1 MPLPLL
7 PSSPPALRA
16 LHALWLLFIA
26 CLCAWGPAP
35 ARAQDVGSTLLGET
49 VTQVAAGGNHSCAL
63 TTAGAVHCWGS
74 NGNGQLGDG
83 STTQRTTPV
92 AVSGLGSGVAAI
104 AAGSNHSCA
113 LTTAGAVH
121 CWGSNGNGQL
131 GDGSTTSQSTPVAVS
146 GLDSG
151 VAAIAAGNSHTCALT
166 TAGAVRCWGWNSS
179 GQLGDGS
186 TTQRTTPVAVS
197 GLGSGVAAI
206 AAGRHHSCALTTAGA
221 VQCWGNNNSGQLGDG
236 STMGRST
243 PVAVSGLDSGVAAIT
258 AGSQHSCAR
267 TTAGAVR
274 CWGSNFNGQLGNG
287 TTTDSTTPVA
297 VSGLD
302 SGVAAIAAGHN
313 VHTCALTTA
322 GAVRCWGWNV
332 YGQLGDGSTMGRS
345 TPVAV
350 SSLGSGV
357 ATIVAGTSHNCART
371 TAGAAHCWGD
381 NGFGQLGDGS
391 TTNRF
396 TPVAVSGLGA
406 GVAAIAAGDTHSC
419 ALTTAGAVHCWGL
432 NGSGQLGDDSTT
444 QRTTPVDVK
453 GVGGSGTLS
462 DVAAIAAGTSHTC
475 ALTTAGAVH
484 CWGNNSYGQLG
495 DGSTTP
501 RTTPVA
507 VSGLDSGVAAI
518 AVGGTHSCALTT
530 AGAVRCWG
538 KNLVGQLGDGSTT
551 YRTTPVDVKGVGGSG
566 TLSDVAAITAGAS
579 HSCARTTAGAV
590 QCWGDNYYGQLGD
603 GSTTQRTTPV
613 AVSGLGSGVAA
624 IAAGQ
629 SSGHTCALTTAGAAH
644 CWGYNTNGQLGDGST
659 TNRLTPVAVSGLG
672 SGVAAIVAG
681 GYQSCARTTAGAV
694 RCWGRNV
701 FGQAPATL
709 LAGQALAFAPGSVG
723 TPLRTLALGQSAL
736 LDTGTPGTTYGSW
749 TGDACTVSGSTLTA
763 TGSVGGLCGVWA
775 AHAGSEPATAAAPRQ
790 MRLLQITQAQPTLA
804 LAGSASNSTLGQS
817 VTFTATLTGAASPTG
832 SVTILDGATTLG
844 TATLSGNTATFTT
857 SALAVGTHSLAAQY
871 AGDANNAAATSAA
884 LSHTVAL
891 AQPTVALTGA
901 ASSSTLGQSV
911 AFTATLTGAA
921 NPTGSVTILDGA
933 TTLGTVTLS
942 GNTATFTT
950 SALAVGTHSL
960 TAQYTGDANNAAAT
974 SAALAHQVNP
984 ALVNGQCGSAHNA
997 ASTPLRASAPAAS
1010 LCSAGTA
1017 SSVTGG
1023 TSTWTWSCTGA
1034 NSGTDAACQAP
1045 RGYTVSTTAGA
1056 NGSIGAAQTVAYN
1069 ATAAL
1074 AVTPAQGY
1082 VVDTVAGCGGTL
1094 AGNTFTTAQVTA
1106 DCSVSATFKAAAAV
1120 LTVPEGP
1127 QMGRPIT
1134 LTPPP
1139 ANGWQVTQASTQ
1151 TAASVGAA
1159 LPPGVTLPHGV
1170 VNLRLELG
1178 TAGSTAQ
1185 VVLTYPEALPAG
1197 AVYYKYG
1204 PVVKNGP
1211 SRWYPFQGAQ
1221 ISGNTVTLTLKDGA
1235 VGDDDLTEN
1244 SVINDPGGVAL
1255 LAAPSA
1261 AAAIP
1266 ALGEWAL
1273 ALLAGALGLF
1283 SLGALRRRGA

>member
-1 MPLPLL
+1 MPLPPL
-7 PSSPPALRA
+7 PSSQPALRA
-16 LHALWLLFIA
+16 LHALWLLLIA
-26 CLCAWGPAP
+26 CLCAWAPAP

-83 STTQRTTPV
+83 STTHRTTPV

-104 AAGSNHSCA
+104 AAGDSHTCA

-121 CWGSNGNGQL
+121 CWGNNSYGQL
-131 GDGSTTSQSTPVAVS
+131 GDGSTTPRTTPVAVS

-151 VAAIAAGNSHTCALT
+151 VAAIAVGGTHSCALT
-166 TAGAVRCWGWNSS
+166 TAGAVRCWGKNLDGQLGDDSTTRRTTPVDVKGVGGSGTLSDVAAITAGASHSCARTTTGAVQCWGDNYY

-357 ATIVAGTSHNCART
+357 ATIVAGTSHSCART

-381 NGFGQLGDGS
+381 NFFGQLGDGS
-391 TTNRF
+391 TT
-396 TPVAVSGLGA
+396 
-406 GVAAIAAGDTHSC
+406 H
-419 ALTTAGAVHCWGL
+419 
-432 NGSGQLGDDSTT
+432 
-444 QRTTPVDVK
+444 
-453 GVGGSGTLS
+453 
-462 DVAAIAAGTSHTC
+462 
-475 ALTTAGAVH
+475 
-484 CWGNNSYGQLG
+484 
-495 DGSTTP
+495 
-501 RTTPVA
+501 
-507 VSGLDSGVAAI
+507 
-518 AVGGTHSCALTT
+518 
-530 AGAVRCWG
+530 
-538 KNLVGQLGDGSTT
+538 
-551 YRTTPVDVKGVGGSG
+551 
-566 TLSDVAAITAGAS
+566 
-579 HSCARTTAGAV
+579 
-590 QCWGDNYYGQLGD
+590 
-603 GSTTQRTTPV
+603 RTTPV

-624 IAAGQ
+624 IAAG
-629 SSGHTCALTTAGAAH
+629 SGHTCALTTAGAAH
-644 CWGYNTNGQLGDGST
+644 CWGYNTNGQLGDSST
-659 TNRLTPVAVSGLG
+659 TRRTTPVAVLGLG

-681 GYQSCARTTAGAV
+681 GSHSCARTTAGAV

-709 LAGQALAFAPGSVG
+709 LAGQALAFAPGSAG

-736 LDTGTPGTTYGSW
+736 LDTGTPDTTYGSW

-763 TGSVGGLCGVWA
+763 TGPAGGLCGVWA
-775 AHAGSEPATAAAPRQ
+775 AHAGSAPATAAAPRQ
-790 MRLLQITQAQPTLA
+790 LRLLQITQAQPTLA
-804 LAGSASNSTLGQS
+804 LAGSASSSTRGQS
-817 VTFTATLTGAASPTG
+817 VTFTATLTGAANPTG

-844 TATLSGNTATFTT
+844 TAALSGNTATFTT
-857 SALAVGTHSLAAQY
+857 SALAVGTRSLAAQY

-921 NPTGSVTILDGA
+921 NPTGSVTFLDGA
-933 TTLGTVTLS
+933 TTLGTATLS

-960 TAQYTGDANNAAAT
+960 TAQYAGDANNAAAT

-1017 SSVTGG
+1017 SAVAGG

-1034 NSGTDAACQAP
+1034 NTGTDAACQAP
-1045 RGYTVSTTAGA
+1045 RGYTVSTSAGA
-1056 NGSIGAAQTVAYN
+1056 NGTIGAAQTVAYN
-1069 ATAAL
+1069 ATAAI

-1106 DCSVSATFKAAAAV
+1106 DCSVSATFKAAPAV

-1127 QMGRPIT
+1127 QMGQPIT
-1134 LTPPP
+1134 LTPPS

-1151 TAASVGAA
+1151 TTASVGAA

-1221 ISGNTVTLTLKDGA
+1221 ISGNTVTLTLKDGG
-1235 VGDDDLTEN
+1235 VGDDDLEEN
-1244 SVINDPGGVAL
+1244 SVIRDPGGVAL
-1255 LAAPSA
+1255 LAAPA
-1261 AAAIP
+1261 GAQAIP
-1266 ALGEWAL
+1266 TLGECAL

>member
-1 MPLPLL
+1 MPLPPL
-7 PSSPPALRA
+7 PSSQPALRA
-16 LHALWLLFIA
+16 LHALWLLLIA
-26 CLCAWGPAP
+26 CLCAWAPAP

-63 TTAGAVHCWGS
+63 TTAGAVHCWGD
-74 NGNGQLGDG
+74 NGIGQLGDG
-83 STTQRTTPV
+83 TTTQRTTPV
-92 AVSGLGSGVAAI
+92 AVTGLGAGVAAI
-104 AAGSNHSCA
+104 AAGSYHSCA

-166 TAGAVRCWGWNSS
+166 TAGAVLCWGFNGS

-357 ATIVAGTSHNCART
+357 ATIVAGTSHSCART

-381 NGFGQLGDGS
+381 NFFGQLGDGS

-419 ALTTAGAVHCWGL
+419 ALTTAGAVLCWGF

-495 DGSTTP
+495 DGSTAN
-501 RTTPVA
+501 RLTPVA
-507 VSGLDSGVAAI
+507 VSGLGSGVAAI
-518 AVGGTHSCALTT
+518 AVGGSHSCALTT

-538 KNLVGQLGDGSTT
+538 KNFVGQLGDDSTT
-551 YRTTPVDVKGVGGSG
+551 NRYTPVDVKGVGGSG

-624 IAAGQ
+624 IAAG
-629 SSGHTCALTTAGAAH
+629 SGHSCALTTAGAAH

-659 TNRLTPVAVSGLG
+659 ANRLTPVAVSGLG
-672 SGVAAIVAG
+672 SGVAAIAAG
-681 GYQSCARTTAGAV
+681 SGHSCALTTAGAV

-709 LAGQALAFAPGSVG
+709 LAGQALAFAPGSAG
-723 TPLRTLALGQSAL
+723 TPLRTLALGQSAPL
-736 LDTGTPGTTYGSW
+736 GTGTPGTTYGSW

-763 TGSVGGLCGVWA
+763 TGPAGGLCGVWA
-775 AHAGSEPATAAAPRQ
+775 AHAGSAPATAAAPRQ
-790 MRLLQITQAQPTLA
+790 LRLLQITQAQPTLA
-804 LAGSASNSTLGQS
+804 LAGSASSSTRGQS
-817 VTFTATLTGAASPTG
+817 VTFTATLTGAANPTG

-844 TATLSGNTATFTT
+844 TAALSGNTATFTT
-857 SALAVGTHSLAAQY
+857 SALAVGTRSLAAQY

-921 NPTGSVTILDGA
+921 SPTGSVTILDGA
-933 TTLGTVTLS
+933 TTLGTATLS

-960 TAQYTGDANNAAAT
+960 TAQYAGDANNAAAT

-1010 LCSAGTA
+1010 LCNAGTA

-1069 ATAAL
+1069 ATAAI

-1151 TAASVGAA
+1151 TTASVGAA

-1170 VNLRLELG
+1170 VNLRLALG

-1211 SRWYPFQGAQ
+1211 SRWYPFQGAR

-1255 LAAPSA
+1255 LAAPA
-1261 AAAIP
+1261 GAQAIP

-1273 ALLAGALGLF
+1273 ALLAGTLGLF
-1283 SLGALRRRGA
+1283 SLGALRRRSV

>member
-1 MPLPLL
+1 MPLPPL
-7 PSSPPALRA
+7 PSSQPALRA
-16 LHALWLLFIA
+16 LHALWLLLIA
-26 CLCAWGPAP
+26 CLCAWAPAP

-63 TTAGAVHCWGS
+63 TTAGAVHCWGD
-74 NGNGQLGDG
+74 NGIGQLGDG
-83 STTQRTTPV
+83 TTTQRTTPV
-92 AVSGLGSGVAAI
+92 AVTGLGAGVAAI

-166 TAGAVRCWGWNSS
+166 TAGAVLCWGFNGS

-357 ATIVAGTSHNCART
+357 ATIVAGTSHSCART

-381 NGFGQLGDGS
+381 NFFGQLGDGS
-391 TTNRF
+391 TTHRT

-419 ALTTAGAVHCWGL
+419 ALTTAGAVLCWGF

-538 KNLVGQLGDGSTT
+538 KNLDGQLGDDSTT
-551 YRTTPVDVKGVGGSG
+551 RRTTPVDVKGVGGSG

-590 QCWGDNYYGQLGD
+590 LCWGDNYYGQLGD
-603 GSTTQRTTPV
+603 GSTTHRTTPV

-624 IAAGQ
+624 IAAG
-629 SSGHTCALTTAGAAH
+629 SGHTCALTTAGAAH
-644 CWGYNTNGQLGDGST
+644 CWGYNTNGQLGDSST
-659 TNRLTPVAVSGLG
+659 TRRTTPVAVLGLG

-681 GYQSCARTTAGAV
+681 GSHSCARTTAGAV

-709 LAGQALAFAPGSVG
+709 LAGQALAFAPGSAG

-736 LDTGTPGTTYGSW
+736 LDTGTPDTTYGSW

-763 TGSVGGLCGVWA
+763 TGPAGGLCGVWA
-775 AHAGSEPATAAAPRQ
+775 AHAGSAPATAAAPRQ
-790 MRLLQITQAQPTLA
+790 LRLLQITQAQPTLA
-804 LAGSASNSTLGQS
+804 LAGSASSSTRGQS
-817 VTFTATLTGAASPTG
+817 VTFTATLTGAANPTG

-844 TATLSGNTATFTT
+844 TAALSGNTATFTT
-857 SALAVGTHSLAAQY
+857 SALAVGTRSLAAQY

-921 NPTGSVTILDGA
+921 SPTGSVTILDGA
-933 TTLGTVTLS
+933 TTLGTATLS
-942 GNTATFTT
+942 SNTATFTT

-960 TAQYTGDANNAAAT
+960 TAQYAGDANNAAAT

-1017 SSVTGG
+1017 SAVAGG

-1034 NSGTDAACQAP
+1034 NTGTDAACQAP

-1069 ATAAL
+1069 ATAAIT
-1074 AVTPAQGY
+1074 VTPAQGY

-1094 AGNTFTTAQVTA
+1094 AGNTFITAQVTA
-1106 DCSVSATFKAAAAV
+1106 NCSVSATFKAAPV

-1127 QMGRPIT
+1127 QAGRPIT
-1134 LTPPP
+1134 LTPP
-1139 ANGWQVTQASTQ
+1139 ASGWQVTQANTQ

-1159 LPPGVTLPHGV
+1159 LPAGVTLPHGV
-1170 VNLRLELG
+1170 VALRLELG

-1221 ISGNTVTLTLKDGA
+1221 ISGNTVTLTLKDGG
-1235 VGDDDLTEN
+1235 VGDDDLEEN
-1244 SVINDPGGVAL
+1244 SVIRDPGGVAL
-1255 LAAPSA
+1255 LAAPA
-1261 AAAIP
+1261 GAQAIP
-1266 ALGEWAL
+1266 TLGECAL

>member
-1 MPLPLL
+1 
-7 PSSPPALRA
+7 
-16 LHALWLLFIA
+16 
-26 CLCAWGPAP
+26 
-35 ARAQDVGSTLLGET
+35 
-49 VTQVAAGGNHSCAL
+49 
-63 TTAGAVHCWGS
+63 
-74 NGNGQLGDG
+74 
-83 STTQRTTPV
+83 
-92 AVSGLGSGVAAI
+92 
-104 AAGSNHSCA
+104 
-113 LTTAGAVH
+113 
-121 CWGSNGNGQL
+121 
-131 GDGSTTSQSTPVAVS
+131 
-146 GLDSG
+146 
-151 VAAIAAGNSHTCALT
+151 
-166 TAGAVRCWGWNSS
+166 
-179 GQLGDGS
+179 
-186 TTQRTTPVAVS
+186 
-197 GLGSGVAAI
+197 
-206 AAGRHHSCALTTAGA
+206 
-221 VQCWGNNNSGQLGDG
+221 
-236 STMGRST
+236 
-243 PVAVSGLDSGVAAIT
+243 
-258 AGSQHSCAR
+258 
-267 TTAGAVR
+267 
-274 CWGSNFNGQLGNG
+274 
-287 TTTDSTTPVA
+287 
-297 VSGLD
+297 
-302 SGVAAIAAGHN
+302 
-313 VHTCALTTA
+313 
-322 GAVRCWGWNV
+322 
-332 YGQLGDGSTMGRS
+332 
-345 TPVAV
+345 
-350 SSLGSGV
+350 
-357 ATIVAGTSHNCART
+357 
-371 TAGAAHCWGD
+371 
-381 NGFGQLGDGS
+381 
-391 TTNRF
+391 
-396 TPVAVSGLGA
+396 
-406 GVAAIAAGDTHSC
+406 
-419 ALTTAGAVHCWGL
+419 
-432 NGSGQLGDDSTT
+432 
-444 QRTTPVDVK
+444 
-453 GVGGSGTLS
+453 
-462 DVAAIAAGTSHTC
+462 
-475 ALTTAGAVH
+475 
-484 CWGNNSYGQLG
+484 
-495 DGSTTP
+495 
-501 RTTPVA
+501 
-507 VSGLDSGVAAI
+507 VAAI

-530 AGAVRCWG
+530 AGAVR
-538 KNLVGQLGDGSTT
+538 
-551 YRTTPVDVKGVGGSG
+551 
-566 TLSDVAAITAGAS
+566 
-579 HSCARTTAGAV
+579 
-590 QCWGDNYYGQLGD
+590 CWGDNYYGQLGD

-790 MRLLQITQAQPTLA
+790 MRLLQITQ
-804 LAGSASNSTLGQS
+804 
-817 VTFTATLTGAASPTG
+817 
-832 SVTILDGATTLG
+832 
-844 TATLSGNTATFTT
+844 
-857 SALAVGTHSLAAQY
+857 
-871 AGDANNAAATSAA
+871 
-884 LSHTVAL
+884 

>member
-1 MPLPLL
+1 MPLPPL
-7 PSSPPALRA
+7 PSSQPALRA
-16 LHALWLLFIA
+16 LHALWLLLIA
-26 CLCAWGPAP
+26 CLCAWAPAP

-63 TTAGAVHCWGS
+63 TTAGAVHCWGD
-74 NGNGQLGDG
+74 NGIGQLGDG
-83 STTQRTTPV
+83 TTTQRTTPV
-92 AVSGLGSGVAAI
+92 AVTGLGAGVAAI

-166 TAGAVRCWGWNSS
+166 TAGAVLCWGFNGS

-357 ATIVAGTSHNCART
+357 ATIVAGTSHSCART

-381 NGFGQLGDGS
+381 NFFGQLGDGS
-391 TTNRF
+391 TTHRT

-406 GVAAIAAGDTHSC
+406 GVAAIAAGDTHS
-419 ALTTAGAVHCWGL
+419 
-432 NGSGQLGDDSTT
+432 
-444 QRTTPVDVK
+444 
-453 GVGGSGTLS
+453 
-462 DVAAIAAGTSHTC
+462 C

-538 KNLVGQLGDGSTT
+538 KNLDGQLGDDSTT
-551 YRTTPVDVKGVGGSG
+551 QRTTPVDVKGVGGSG

-590 QCWGDNYYGQLGD
+590 LCWGDNYYGQLGD
-603 GSTTQRTTPV
+603 GSTTHRT
-613 AVSGLGSGVAA
+613 
-624 IAAGQ
+624 
-629 SSGHTCALTTAGAAH
+629 
-644 CWGYNTNGQLGDGST
+644 
-659 TNRLTPVAVSGLG
+659 TPVAVSGLG

-681 GYQSCARTTAGAV
+681 GSHSCARTTAGAV

-709 LAGQALAFAPGSVG
+709 LAGQALAFAPGSAG

-736 LDTGTPGTTYGSW
+736 LDTGTPDTTYGSW

-763 TGSVGGLCGVWA
+763 TGPAGGLCGVWA
-775 AHAGSEPATAAAPRQ
+775 AHAGSAPATAAAPRQ
-790 MRLLQITQAQPTLA
+790 LRLLQITQAQPTLA
-804 LAGSASNSTLGQS
+804 LAGSASSSTRGQS
-817 VTFTATLTGAASPTG
+817 VTFTATLTGAANPTG

-844 TATLSGNTATFTT
+844 TAALSGNTATFTT
-857 SALAVGTHSLAAQY
+857 SALAVGTRSLAAQY

-921 NPTGSVTILDGA
+921 NPTGSVTFLDGA
-933 TTLGTVTLS
+933 TTLGTATLS

-960 TAQYTGDANNAAAT
+960 TAQYAGDANNAAAT

-1017 SSVTGG
+1017 SAVAGG

-1034 NSGTDAACQAP
+1034 NTGTDAACQAP

-1069 ATAAL
+1069 ATAAIT
-1074 AVTPAQGY
+1074 VTPAQGY

-1106 DCSVSATFKAAAAV
+1106 DCSVSATFKAAPAV

-1127 QMGRPIT
+1127 QMGQPIT
-1134 LTPPP
+1134 LTPPS

-1151 TAASVGAA
+1151 TTASVGAA

-1221 ISGNTVTLTLKDGA
+1221 ISGNTVTLTLKDGG
-1235 VGDDDLTEN
+1235 VGDDDLEEN
-1244 SVINDPGGVAL
+1244 SVIRDPGGVAL
-1255 LAAPSA
+1255 LAAPA
-1261 AAAIP
+1261 GAQAIP
-1266 ALGEWAL
+1266 TLGECAL